1 MNKGMPHIKDD
12 KPGTPIMIDMV
23 EAEKWL
29 IDQRVQKEAPKSS
42 RKTLE
47 AQS

>member
-12 KPGTPIMIDMV
+12 KPGTPIMTNTV

-29 IDQRVQKEAPKSS
+29 ID
-42 RKTLE
+42 
-47 AQS
+47 